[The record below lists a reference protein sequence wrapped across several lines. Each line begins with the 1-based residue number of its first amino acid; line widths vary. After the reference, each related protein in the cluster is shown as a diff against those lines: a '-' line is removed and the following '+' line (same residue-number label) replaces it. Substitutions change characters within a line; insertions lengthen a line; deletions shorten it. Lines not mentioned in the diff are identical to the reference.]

1 MDPLKGDEAQRKDTG
16 AVKLSR
22 YGTYGR
28 FAGAALAGTLAL
40 TACGSDQAVDPEQSG
55 ASAADN
61 ANCVEGGGT
70 LAGAG
75 ASSQENA
82 MAGWRAAYTEACP
95 DTTVNYDSVGSGAGR
110 SQFIEGATDFAG
122 SDAALDE
129 TETEQATE
137 RCGSEVVNLPAY
149 ISPIAIITNLEG
161 VDTLNLK
168 PEVIADI
175 FNQEITNWNDEAIAA
190 DNPDA
195 DLPDQKIVPVN
206 RSDES
211 GTTEN
216 FVAYLSAAAG
226 DAWPHE
232 ISGDWPIEPVEAGQG
247 SSGVVQAVE
256 GGEGTIGYVDA
267 SHVGDLGTV
276 AVGVGEEFVEY
287 SPEAAAAIVDASP
300 ERASNTENDHAV
312 DLDYTT
318 EESDSYPIVL
328 ISYHIACMEYEDQKT
343 VDLVKSFLGYVIS
356 EEGQQV
362 SADEA
367 GSAPISDETRTNIQE
382 TLDAISAA

>member
-1 MDPLKGDEAQRKDTG
+1 M
-16 AVKLSR
+16 KLSR